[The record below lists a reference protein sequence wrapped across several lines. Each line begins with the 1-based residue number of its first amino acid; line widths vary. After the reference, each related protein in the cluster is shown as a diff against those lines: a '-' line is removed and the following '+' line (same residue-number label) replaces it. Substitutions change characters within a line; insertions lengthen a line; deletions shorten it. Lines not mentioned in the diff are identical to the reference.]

1 MQWRIK
7 LLVRMPVSI
16 RTSVQ
21 YEKNDLQNFSVIVN
35 GDLNVFADR
44 NPPEYWVKRVC
55 VYLCICICN
64 LVRIFNFICYSISTI
79 FQFSFLNSHKFVCER
94 LTHWA
99 TCLQAYEVSVMLDR
113 TVVFSWFFARS
124 TSKSGT
130 LVHRRILQQQL
141 LLLLYP
147 LKSLKC
153 QTVKFQHSFIP
164 YCLDHYV

>member
-21 YEKNDLQNFSVIVN
+21 YEKSDLQNFSVIVN

-79 FQFSFLNSHKFVCER
+79 FQFSFFNSHKFVCER
-94 LTHWA
+94 LTHRA

-130 LVHRRILQQQL
+130 LVHRRILQQQVGNYYYYYYHNL
-141 LLLLYP
+141 HCTLFVTNPADWL
-147 LKSLKC
+147 
-153 QTVKFQHSFIP
+153 P
-164 YCLDHYV
+164 YQ